1 MYRNDVPGN
10 GRAFACST
18 ADDIAD
24 QIGLAGHPAELD
36 EIIKNMWVDHT
47 HGRISEGDMGALDEA
62 ARARRKALQARRT
75 ETRPKAASGAP
86 RASARRPR
94 GPREKLFGNGR
105 LVPLDRE
112 AKNRIQ
118 VLMRALTH
126 PTEPGKHYGAV
137 TAKAE
142 EVGRVLLW
150 VFHNCKTGLCIPGY
164 ETIAKAAHCHRDT
177 VAEAIKMLEAAGILT
192 WCNRR
197 ARVRISGVTKVIRIS
212 NSYRFIDPGSKSEF
226 PSGTK
231 NQDHLSLKG
240 RAHREVLQAP
250 RTQARTCWGIPD
262 GVYSGEAVT

>member
-1 MYRNDVPGN
+1 MLI
-10 GRAFACST
+10 
-18 ADDIAD
+18 DDIAD

-150 VFHNCKTGLCIPGY
+150 VFHNAKTGLCIPSY
-164 ETIAKAAHCHRDT
+164 KTIAKAAGCTEDT
-177 VAEAIKMLEAAGILT
+177 VGRAITEGRLRPMHYGPVGREAVPPGAGREAIPGRCAAAFPG
-192 WCNRR
+192 CDRR
-197 ARVRISGVTKVIRIS
+197 RHGTA
-212 NSYRFIDPGSKSEF
+212 F
-226 PSGTK
+226 P
-231 NQDHLSLKG
+231 
-240 RAHREVLQAP
+240 
-250 RTQARTCWGIPD
+250 
-262 GVYSGEAVT
+262 